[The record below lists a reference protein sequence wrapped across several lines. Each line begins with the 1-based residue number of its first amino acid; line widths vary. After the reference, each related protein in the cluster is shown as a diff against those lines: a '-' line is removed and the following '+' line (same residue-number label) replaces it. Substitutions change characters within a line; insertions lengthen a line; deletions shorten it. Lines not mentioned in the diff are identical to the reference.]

1 MLLGANVGK
10 KHGKVGAQEQLLYQ
24 SMVMRWSTIELM
36 RPIIVGSLSVLALS
50 YFQGRHVGY
59 YCNRTRSLSTFKQHY
74 PTFVN
79 SRYP

>member
-36 RPIIVGSLSVLALS
+36 RPIIVGSLSLLTLS
-50 YFQGRHVGY
+50 
-59 YCNRTRSLSTFKQHY
+59 
-74 PTFVN
+74 
-79 SRYP
+79 